1 MKRCNVCGEEKPV
14 SEFYKH
20 GKYVSQPCKACSK
33 NASKLRW
40 QAEKERKRK
49 LAERAS
55 KLAADKHMRRKMAK
69 DGELVCRN
77 CWLYPC
83 FKGIDTMS
91 SNLAETCISC
101 HLRGKS

>member
-40 QAEKERKRK
+40 QAEKERKRR

-55 KLAADKHMRRKMAK
+55 KTAAEKRRSRKGVK
-69 DGELVCRN
+69 DAELVCRN
-77 CWLYPC
+77 CWLYLC
-83 FKGIDTMS
+83 FRGIDTMS
-91 SNLAETCISC
+91 SNLAETCISW

>member
-40 QAEKERKRK
+40 QAEKERKRR
-49 LAERAS
+49 LAERA
-55 KLAADKHMRRKMAK
+55 
-69 DGELVCRN
+69 
-77 CWLYPC
+77 
-83 FKGIDTMS
+83 
-91 SNLAETCISC
+91 
-101 HLRGKS
+101 

>member
-40 QAEKERKRK
+40 QAEKERKRR
-49 LAERAS
+49 LAERERRRLLPRSAGAERGSKMLSWYAATAGSTPAS
-55 KLAADKHMRRKMAK
+55 EAST
-69 DGELVCRN
+69 
-77 CWLYPC
+77 P
-83 FKGIDTMS
+83 
-91 SNLAETCISC
+91 
-101 HLRGKS
+101 

>member
-40 QAEKERKRK
+40 QAEKERKRR
-49 LAERAS
+49 LAERGSKMQSWYAATAGSTPAS
-55 KLAADKHMRRKMAK
+55 EAST
-69 DGELVCRN
+69 
-77 CWLYPC
+77 P
-83 FKGIDTMS
+83 
-91 SNLAETCISC
+91 
-101 HLRGKS
+101 